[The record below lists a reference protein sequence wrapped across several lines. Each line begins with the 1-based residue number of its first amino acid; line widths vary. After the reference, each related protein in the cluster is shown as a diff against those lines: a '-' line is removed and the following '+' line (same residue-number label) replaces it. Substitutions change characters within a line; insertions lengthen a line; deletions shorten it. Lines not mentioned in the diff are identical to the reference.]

1 MFNTLYNNEY
11 GVYSMTIMRKFLDML
26 NMDNW
31 ENAKT
36 DKSKSVETDKYAEYY
51 NRINQEKLNNLNI
64 SYRDVEKYD
73 MKPFDL
79 NKTFIT
85 DGNFTAIELEGRN
98 LDIAYQTL
106 QFVNKMLIPY
116 QKYYS
121 KPLPSKITTDY
132 LFGRK
137 LPHSHLRLN
146 PYTYSHEDN
155 ESPLLLWIAYSG
167 YYGNE
172 YLYRIYFDRNG
183 EIGNC
188 DLQFYNYTV
197 QIRKNDG
204 NLYVKKISETL
215 NQPPYGTRAL
225 YISGQKAMTKE
236 KAPQKKKMSKSDL
249 ESFMV
254 ECNAKIAHEEEM
266 AQYQDNE

>member
-1 MFNTLYNNEY
+1 MFNTLYDDEY
-11 GVYSMTIMRKFLDML
+11 EVYSMTFMRKFLDML
-26 NMDNW
+26 NMNNW
-31 ENAKT
+31 ENTKT
-36 DKSKSVETDKYAEYY
+36 DKSKSVGTDKYAEYY

-64 SYRDVEKYD
+64 SYHDVEKYD

-79 NKTFIT
+79 NKAFIT
-85 DGNFTAIELEGRN
+85 DGNFTAIELEGKN
-98 LDIAYQTL
+98 LGIAYQTL

-132 LFGRK
+132 LIDQK

-155 ESPLLLWIAYSG
+155 VFPLLLWIAYSG

-172 YLYRIYFDRNG
+172 YLYRIYFDSNG

-197 QIRKNDG
+197 QIRKNDRI
-204 NLYVKKISETL
+204 LYVRKISETL
-215 NQPPYGTRAL
+215 NQPPYGTRTL
-225 YISGQKAMTKE
+225 YIHDQKAITKGT
-236 KAPQKKKMSKSDL
+236 PSQKKKMSKSDL

-266 AQYQDNE
+266 AQYQNGE

>member
-1 MFNTLYNNEY
+1 
-11 GVYSMTIMRKFLDML
+11 MTFMRKFLDIL
-26 NMDNW
+26 NMNNW
-31 ENAKT
+31 EVTNV
-36 DKSKSVETDKYAEYY
+36 DMPESMETDKYAEYY
-51 NRINQEKLNNLNI
+51 NRMKQEKSNNLNI
-64 SYRDVEKYD
+64 SYYDVEKYD

-79 NKTFIT
+79 NKKFIT

-98 LDIAYQTL
+98 LDVAYQVL

-116 QKYYS
+116 QKYYLR
-121 KPLPSKITTDY
+121 PLPSKITTDY

-155 ESPLLLWIAYSG
+155 AYPLLLWIAYSG
-167 YYGNE
+167 HHGNE
-172 YLYRIYFDRNG
+172 YLYRIYFDNNG

-188 DLQFYNYTV
+188 DLQFYNYTI
-197 QIRKNDG
+197 QIRKKDG
-204 NLYVKKISETL
+204 ILYVRKISETL
-215 NQPPYGTRAL
+215 TQPPYGTRTL
-225 YISGQKAMTKE
+225 YIRDHEYKK
-236 KAPQKKKMSKSDL
+236 KDNPPQKKNMGQSDL

-266 AQYQDNE
+266 AQYQDNGQTQKEV